1 MPYERLRIA
10 YMSKLDFS
18 IVRTVHGHTQS
29 LTLLLYVRYKYSI
42 LSLTHVTIIMY
53 RYDDSRFKDML
64 QLQVVLPV
72 NDSMKW

>member
-18 IVRTVHGHTQS
+18 IVRTVHGHT
-29 LTLLLYVRYKYSI
+29 LDFIIVRTVKIQY
-42 LSLTHVTIIMY
+42 SLTHVTIMY
-53 RYDDSRFKDML
+53 RYDDSRFKDIL
-64 QLQVVLPV
+64 QLQLVLPV

>member
-29 LTLLLYVRYKYSI
+29 LTLLLYVRYKYSTF
-42 LSLTHVTIIMY
+42 SLTHVTIMY
-53 RYDDSRFKDML
+53 RYDDSRFKDIL
-64 QLQVVLPV
+64 QLQLVLPV